1 MTADSL
7 GEGAGD
13 GKKGPLDEL
22 GARLQAALGDDYAV
36 EGQLGAGG
44 FAVVYLVR
52 DVHLK
57 RKLAVKVLSPDI
69 IASHSVLE
77 RFRREAETIAQL
89 SHPHIVP
96 LHFIGQKND
105 LVYLVME
112 AIDGGSL
119 GDRLEREGQLTI
131 EEAARIFGE
140 VASALAHA
148 HKRGVIHRDI
158 KPQNVL
164 LDSESGR
171 ALVTD
176 FGIARTAE
184 GGSLTATGMVVGTP
198 AYLSPEQ
205 VTGEPSD
212 HRADIYALGVMMYQM
227 LTGQPPFTGATPTAV
242 LMKRLA
248 GAPAP
253 IQSLRP
259 DVPDS
264 LVELVDACLATD
276 PNDRLNNAG
285 DIVRHLTGHS
295 PVSGGHTTSAR
306 IRVQKSQP
314 KSRSKALT
322 IGVIAAVIIG
332 AVAVALVGSLR
343 RSQGPAPGTSA
354 MPVDSEMVLV
364 PAGTYTIGSNS
375 GPDVAR
381 PAHPVALGAFGID
394 AHEVTVGDY
403 EAFVQQ
409 GACAGTLG
417 RPGAPRW
424 KPAGHGRV
432 VRGGSELLR
441 LETSRR
447 RPAANRSR
455 VGSGGA
461 PDVRSHIPVGRYLE
475 SGRGEHRLASQES
488 DDRGELS
495 RGAHAGGRG
504 RHDRQRVG
512 VDVVAVQVV
521 RGHDAQRQRSVC
533 HSRRQLELARSGV
546 YDRLSRPSAECR
558 RARRPRVDRIPL
570 RDAGAKVTVRATT
583 PTTLFARAR
592 RTAAV
597 RESPS
602 PRRR

>member
-1 MTADSL
+1 MTADAPGQGGGG
-7 GEGAGD
+7 GEQGHS
-13 GKKGPLDEL
+13 PLLDEL

-36 EGQLGAGG
+36 ERQLGAGG

-57 RKLAVKVLSPDI
+57 RKLAAKVLSPDI

-96 LHFIGQKND
+96 LHFIGNKND

-264 LVELVDACLATD
+264 LVDLVDACLATD
-276 PNDRLNNAG
+276 PNDRLSNAA
-285 DIVRHLTGHS
+285 DIVRYLTGHS

-306 IRVQKSQP
+306 IRVQKPQP
-314 KSRSKALT
+314 KSKSQT
-322 IGVIAAVIIG
+322 ITMGVIAALIVG
-332 AVAVALVGSLR
+332 AAAIALVASTKR
-343 RSQGPAPGTSA
+343 KQAPVTSV
-354 MPVDSEMVLV
+354 MPVDSEMVLI
-364 PAGTYTIGSNS
+364 PAASYTIGSNS
-375 GPDVAR
+375 GPEVAR
-381 PAHPVALGAFGID
+381 PAHAASLGAFGID

-403 EAFVQQ
+403 EPFVQQ
-409 GACAGTLG
+409 GRAPAPWGDQRRPDGNLPVTGVLFAEAANYCAWKHRDGG
-417 RPGAPRW
+417 RLPSEEEWEATVRGSSARMYPWGDVWNPAAANTGSRR
-424 KPAGHGRV
+424 KGPTIVGSFPAGRTPEGGVHDMIGNVWEWTSSPFRLYSDTARGSGSQYV
-432 VRGGSELLR
+432 IRGGSWNSLDLVSTAVFR
-441 LETSRR
+441 ARAQS
-447 RPAANRSR
+447 AA
-455 VGSGGA
+455 A
-461 PDVRSHIPVGRYLE
+461 
-475 SGRGEHRLASQES
+475 RGDLASTGF
-488 DDRGELS
+488 RC
-495 RGAHAGGRG
+495 AMP
-504 RHDRQRVG
+504 
-512 VDVVAVQVV
+512 
-521 RGHDAQRQRSVC
+521 
-533 HSRRQLELARSGV
+533 AR
-546 YDRLSRPSAECR
+546 
-558 RARRPRVDRIPL
+558 
-570 RDAGAKVTVRATT
+570 K
-583 PTTLFARAR
+583 
-592 RTAAV
+592 
-597 RESPS
+597 
-602 PRRR
+602 